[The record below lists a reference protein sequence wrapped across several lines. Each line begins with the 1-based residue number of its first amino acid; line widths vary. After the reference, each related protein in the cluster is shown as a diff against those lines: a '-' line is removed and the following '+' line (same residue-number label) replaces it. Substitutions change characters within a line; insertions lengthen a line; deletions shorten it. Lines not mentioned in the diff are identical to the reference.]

1 MEIIKFGTITSQT
14 FFDTQH
20 RTECLDVHITGVDAD
35 VVRYLCCC
43 SNEGMFREAC
53 DMFQNHQIM
62 QVVKEMMGLVKKY
75 KFPGP
80 IGCILTV
87 FGDAPD
93 APDACIVRAFTYNQ
107 LGDMDPL
114 VKEFDEFIDKMM
126 QTADA

>member
-20 RTECLDVHITGVDAD
+20 RTGCLDVHITGVDAD

-87 FGDAPD
+87 FGETPG
-93 APDACIVRAFTYNQ
+93 ACIVRAFTYNE
-107 LGDMDPL
+107 LGNMDPL
-114 VKEFDEFIDKMM
+114 VKELDEFIDKMM